1 MLAQQ
6 EDNSEEAP
14 SATHKLVMK
23 SGLKSSKKKT
33 KQRPSTPRRQRSLT
47 PSRGTS
53 RTSETGT
60 GVLRSGLKDKKKAS
74 KTNRKQKAVN
84 QIIPRLKSASSLKSN
99 PSVDSGDTLSD
110 VQRTMNLLNPM
121 NAISADA
128 NLLSRIG
135 QTGVWPSPN
144 QEGPVQEI
152 SRAQSME
159 SIGSSIT
166 NSMMAIRE
174 NASTKLEHT
183 LDDAVDAMGDAMFN
197 NTFVSGITSMF
208 GGEEEAP
215 VKEEGYLK
223 RISSWRKGKSQK
235 KAGDE
240 TTTVNDGS
248 FYLL

>member
-1 MLAQQ
+1 M
-6 EDNSEEAP
+6 
-14 SATHKLVMK
+14 
-23 SGLKSSKKKT
+23 
-33 KQRPSTPRRQRSLT
+33 T
-47 PSRGTS
+47 PSRRGTS

-74 KTNRKQKAVN
+74 KTNRKQKAMSAVN
-84 QIIPRLKSASSLKSN
+84 QAIPRIKSASSLKSN
-99 PSVDSGDTLSD
+99 PSMEGGDTLSD

-135 QTGVWPSPN
+135 QTGVWPPLN

-166 NSMMAIRE
+166 NSMMAIKE

-183 LDDAVDAMGDAMFN
+183 IDDAVDAMGDAMFN
-197 NTFVSGITSMF
+197 NTLMSGLTSMF
-208 GGEEEAP
+208 GGKEEEET

-223 RISSWRKGKSQK
+223 RISSWRKEKTNGKTQK
-235 KAGDE
+235 KADDE

-248 FYLL
+248 FYLM

>member
-1 MLAQQ
+1 M
-6 EDNSEEAP
+6 
-14 SATHKLVMK
+14 SAV
-23 SGLKSSKKKT
+23 S
-33 KQRPSTPRRQRSLT
+33 Q
-47 PSRGTS
+47 
-53 RTSETGT
+53 
-60 GVLRSGLKDKKKAS
+60 A
-74 KTNRKQKAVN
+74 
-84 QIIPRLKSASSLKSN
+84 IPRLKSTSSLKSN
-99 PSVDSGDTLSD
+99 PSMDSGDTLSD

-128 NLLSRIG
+128 TLLSRIG
-135 QTGVWPSPN
+135 QTGVWPPPN
-144 QEGPVQEI
+144 QEGPVQDI

-166 NSMMAIRE
+166 NSMVAVRK

-197 NTFVSGITSMF
+197 NTLVSGITSMF
-208 GGEEEAP
+208 GKEEETVKEEEETVNEEEET

-223 RISSWRKGKSQK
+223 RISSWRKGKAQK
-235 KAGDE
+235 KADDE